1 MMELTSGAWAR
12 SMSRWYLNKCYKLS
26 LWEEEELYVSD
37 GSACL
42 EEREAAMAGAT
53 GMQQGTWVEAGV
65 LYLCCC
71 SHWLRRR
78 QNSFGRK

>member
-1 MMELTSGAWAR
+1 M
-12 SMSRWYLNKCYKLS
+12 
-26 LWEEEELYVSD
+26 YVSD

-53 GMQQGTWVEAGV
+53 GMQQGTWVGAGV